1 MIFSIPWIFVGIFIA
16 VQGLLNYDQRRQWQL
31 QYDQSQLGTKWGPA
45 NAPVIIGGRY
55 IGGKVSQIRQQM
67 FGAVIVKKA

>member
-1 MIFSIPWIFVGIFIA
+1 MNFLVVFYTA
-16 VQGLLNYDQRRQWQL
+16 VQGLLNYDQRSQWPL
-31 QYDQSQLGTKWGPA
+31 QYDQSELGTKWGPA